1 MSHRGMR
8 VPRPDDIWYGRL
20 VPAVR
25 PAPVRVDGIRRLRHH
40 APAPQAGSDR
50 PGGIVSMRACGRMG
64 RRQRILR
71 VLRLA
76 AETGHVILRC
86 VREASAMDLAKI
98 MVYSASI
105 LTGLAVFLLLLR
117 LLGYDIPLLV
127 PLVMMFFPVVLP
139 SRLRRDAKVREE
151 SGEYCSECGYPLD
164 PDDGFCKVCGKMR
177 RSCASHSS
185 HPTDISN

>member
-1 MSHRGMR
+1 
-8 VPRPDDIWYGRL
+8 
-20 VPAVR
+20 
-25 PAPVRVDGIRRLRHH
+25 
-40 APAPQAGSDR
+40 
-50 PGGIVSMRACGRMG
+50 MRAHGRTG
-64 RRQRILR
+64 RRQRILC

-76 AETGHVILRC
+76 TEAGHVILRC
-86 VREASAMDLAKI
+86 MREASAMDLAKI

-139 SRLRRDAKVREE
+139 SRLRRDAKTREE
-151 SGEYCSECGYPLD
+151 SGEYCLECGYQLD

-177 RSCASHSS
+177 RFSTSHSS
-185 HPTDISN
+185 HPIDISN